1 MGLQF
6 PYVQYGEIPNFF
18 DFGSKPV
25 RATTPLKVHNFK
37 KIQGAKNKNKSFW
50 KNVFFNAYF
59 MFEDNQI
66 LHKTFF

>member
-37 KIQGAKNKNKSFW
+37 KIQGAKNKNKFFL
-50 KNVFFNAYF
+50 NAFFNAYIIL
-59 MFEDNQI
+59 EDNKI
-66 LHKTFF
+66 LNKTFF